1 MPFYTFQCNACGE
14 QFEVNCTIAEK
25 DSGSI
30 VCPKCGANGLDRV
43 FAGFS
48 VAVKGNSSCR
58 GAASGCPAQHQCGGC
73 CCHAHS

>member
-30 VCPKCGANGLDRV
+30 VCPKCGETLEFTFDDED
-43 FAGFS
+43 S
-48 VAVKGNSSCR
+48 E
-58 GAASGCPAQHQCGGC
+58 
-73 CCHAHS
+73 